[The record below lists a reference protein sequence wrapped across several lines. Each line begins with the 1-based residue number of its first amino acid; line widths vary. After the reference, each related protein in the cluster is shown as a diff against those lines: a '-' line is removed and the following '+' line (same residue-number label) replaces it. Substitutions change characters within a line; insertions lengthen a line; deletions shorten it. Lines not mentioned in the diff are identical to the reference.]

1 MFRPARRC
9 SDSARCLISV
19 KFLFE
24 SPPLEWTF
32 LFDLQELFFDPFH
45 RHTATLSRAHLGEE
59 PMNYQQLTRIIAFVI
74 VALSIGGMASAQT
87 NAYRISSPY
96 TYKNLSIFL
105 IHGKDESKKGNVIT
119 LQEAMERK
127 LFRVYE
133 TSDVNELEVENIS
146 KSLDVFIQSGDIVK
160 GGKQD
165 RILGVS
171 IIIPARSGRISIE
184 AFCVESGRWEKR
196 GNEDSKQFNS
206 STDRIVTK
214 ELKIAAN
221 DSRSQQEV
229 WNKVSEAQANLA
241 KNVGG
246 SVNGASASS
255 LQLSL
260 ENRRVVTN
268 IDEYIK
274 KLDSIIDGK
283 SDVIGYAF
291 AINGQI
297 NSADVYVSNSL
308 FKKLWVKN
316 LKATATEA
324 VAASRGVRLAE
335 PVKADKV
342 KDFITDSEKAK
353 SSERSASAGARLI
366 KREDKDNVMIEAVD
380 DRTKLVVHK
389 TYVRKN

>member
-1 MFRPARRC
+1 
-9 SDSARCLISV
+9 
-19 KFLFE
+19 
-24 SPPLEWTF
+24 
-32 LFDLQELFFDPFH
+32 
-45 RHTATLSRAHLGEE
+45 
-59 PMNYQQLTRIIAFVI
+59 MNQKNLTRAFTIALVI
-74 VALSIGGMASAQT
+74 LAAIGTAAAQT
-87 NAYRISSPY
+87 SGYRISSPY

-105 IHGKDESKKGNVIT
+105 IHGKDESKKDNVIT

-133 TSDVNELEVENIS
+133 TSDVNELEVENVS

-165 RILGVS
+165 RVLAIS

-196 GNEDSKQFNS
+196 GNEDAKQFNS
-206 STDRIVTK
+206 SNDRIVTK

-221 DSRSQQEV
+221 DARSQQEV
-229 WNKVSEAQANLA
+229 WNEVSKAQAKLA
-241 KNVGG
+241 ENVGG
-246 SVNGASASS
+246 SVKGSSASS

-260 ENRRVVTN
+260 ENSKVVAN
-268 IDEYIK
+268 IDEYIRR
-274 KLDSIIDGK
+274 LDSIVAGK

-297 NSADVYVSNSL
+297 NSADIYVSNAL
-308 FKKLWVKN
+308 FKKLWAKN

-324 VAASRGVRLAE
+324 VAASRGVRLAS
-335 PVKADKV
+335 PVKADAV
-342 KDFITDSEKAK
+342 KGFLDDSEKAK
-353 SSERSASAGARLI
+353 SSERSVSGGARLV

-380 DRTKLVVHK
+380 SRNKLVVHK